1 MDYISLNTAISI
13 TGLSKRTLWRRI
25 AEGVLRTD
33 PAVEPG
39 ERTRVAVDD
48 VAPLARLS
56 LTPAL
61 RELAIAADGGLAEA
75 QCDLGLTFLAEG
87 LDAEGAAWLAL
98 AANQAHLDAM
108 HWLGRC
114 LIAGRGVVAD
124 EKGGVDWI
132 ARAANYGHVSARA
145 MVQYLYDPARPALGP
160 AELEAALDAIERRV
174 VFEALEAAGG

>member
-48 VAPLARLS
+48 VAPLARLA
-56 LTPAL
+56 LTPTL
-61 RELAIAADGGLAEA
+61 RERVIAADAGEAEV
-75 QCDLGLTFLAEG
+75 QCDLGLLFLGEG
-87 LDAEGAAWLAL
+87 LDAEGAGWLAL
-98 AANQAHLDAM
+98 AAEQAQLDAM

-114 LIAGRGVVAD
+114 YVAGRGVAAD
-124 EKGGVDWI
+124 EKRGVDWI
-132 ARAANYGHVSARA
+132 ARAANYGHVSARH
-145 MVQYLYDPARPALGP
+145 MVQYLYDPSRQALGP
-160 AELEAALDAIERRV
+160 AELEAALDEIERRV
-174 VFEALEAAGG
+174 VFEALAAAVA